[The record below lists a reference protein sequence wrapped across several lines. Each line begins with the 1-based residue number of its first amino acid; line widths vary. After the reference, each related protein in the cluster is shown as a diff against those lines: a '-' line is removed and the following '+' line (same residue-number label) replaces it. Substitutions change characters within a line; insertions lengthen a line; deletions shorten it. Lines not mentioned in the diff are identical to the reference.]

1 MRCSLARRAGSVF
14 PTVASLWSFLLVA
27 LVLVALPGPATTLV
41 MKNALTRGPRSA
53 LVTSAGVFS
62 ADLVWMAASVV
73 GLTAVLVASAP
84 AFTAIRLIGAAYLV
98 LIGVRLLLARGAFA
112 DDAGAPRPAA
122 VPVSA
127 RRAFREGL
135 LCDLSNPKTLL
146 VFTSVIPQFLG
157 HDASPLDLAAFGL
170 VFATAGLGSL
180 LAYTLLFSR
189 ARRAARHPR
198 IRTAM
203 LRLGGAILIAF
214 GIRVAVESP

>member
-1 MRCSLARRAGSVF
+1 M
-14 PTVASLWSFLLVA
+14 ASLWSFLLVA

-41 MKNALTRGPRSA
+41 MKNALTRDPRSA
-53 LVTSAGVFS
+53 LITSAGVFS

-98 LIGVRLLLARGAFA
+98 YIGVRLLLARGALGDEPTTEQRA
-112 DDAGAPRPAA
+112 APA
-122 VPVSA
+122 VPA

-180 LAYTLLFSR
+180 LAYTIIFSR
-189 ARRAARHPR
+189 ARGATRHPA
-198 IRTAM
+198 IRSAL

>member
-1 MRCSLARRAGSVF
+1 M
-14 PTVASLWSFLLVA
+14 ASLWSFLLVA

-98 LIGVRLLLARGAFA
+98 FIGVRLLLARGAFGEEA
-112 DDAGAPRPAA
+112 TTGEPRAAA
-122 VPVSA
+122 VPVPA

-170 VFATAGLGSL
+170 VFATAGLASL
-180 LAYTLLFSR
+180 VAYTIIFSR
-189 ARRAARHPR
+189 ARRATRHPR
-198 IRTAM
+198 VRTTL

>member
-1 MRCSLARRAGSVF
+1 M
-14 PTVASLWSFLLVA
+14 ASLWSFLLAA

-98 LIGVRLLLARGAFA
+98 FIGVRLLLARGAF
-112 DDAGAPRPAA
+112 GEEPAA
-122 VPVSA
+122 GESRAAVVPVPA

-170 VFATAGLGSL
+170 VFATAGLASL
-180 LAYTLLFSR
+180 VAYTIIFSR
-189 ARRAARHPR
+189 ARRATRHPR
-198 IRTAM
+198 VRTTL

>member
-1 MRCSLARRAGSVF
+1 
-14 PTVASLWSFLLVA
+14 VASLWSFLLVA

-98 LIGVRLLLARGAFA
+98 FIGVRLLLARGPL
-112 DDAGAPRPAA
+112 GGEEPAPAERSAP
-122 VPVSA
+122 PVSA

-170 VFATAGLGSL
+170 VFATAGLASL
-180 LAYTLLFSR
+180 VAYTIIFSR
-189 ARRAARHPR
+189 ARRATRHPR
-198 IRTAM
+198 VRTTL

>member
-1 MRCSLARRAGSVF
+1 
-14 PTVASLWSFLLVA
+14 VASLWSFLLVA

-62 ADLVWMAASVV
+62 ADLIWMAASVV

-98 LIGVRLLLARGAFA
+98 YLGARLLLARTPLGGDPAA
-112 DDAGAPRPAA
+112 TLQQASPRP
-122 VPVSA
+122 VST

-157 HDASPLDLAAFGL
+157 HDAGPLDLATFGL

-180 LAYTLLFSR
+180 LAYTLIFSR

-198 IRTAM
+198 VRDTM
-203 LRLGGAILIAF
+203 LRLGGAVLIAF